1 MNTTFQA
8 PAAMNEEYI
17 YFPMT
22 VYGYDTDFAQDSEWP
37 FELRMEG
44 LETDREVWTAVRDNS
59 SLIILDGT
67 FSPNIQMGGGG
78 PDDGNHGVSSPSDI
92 AKIGEDVTF
101 RGPNG
106 ETVTKTVAGILK
118 QFFINGVFM
127 GKEGA
132 AQSFNITFPAIY
144 MFDLVE
150 DDKADEMAKIIERE
164 LGLDTVVLTTIVKQI
179 TDMMEQFFNLFS
191 AFMGLGLVVGIA
203 GLGIITLRAVHER
216 RMEIGMMRAIG
227 FKRRSVT
234 FSFLMESSFIA
245 LVGILLGSLLGIL
258 VGFNI
263 WYDGFRSID
272 FEFYIPWTR
281 IIVVGIIAY
290 VATAIFTIPPAY
302 MASKVTP
309 AEALRF
315 D

>member
-1 MNTTFQA
+1 MNTTMQM
-8 PAAMNEEYI
+8 PMSEEYV
-17 YFPMT
+17 YFPMNI
-22 VYGYDTDFAQDSEWP
+22 YGFEEDFAQDSEWP

-44 LETDREVWTAVRDNS
+44 LETDRDVWIAVHENPD
-59 SLIILDGT
+59 LIILDGT
-67 FSPNIQMGGGG
+67 FSPDLQMGEGA
-78 PDDGNHGVSSPSDI
+78 PQDDVHTISSPSDI
-92 AKIGEDVTF
+92 VKIGRNVTF
-101 RGPNG
+101 IGPNG

-132 AQSFNITFPAIY
+132 AQSFNVTFPGIY
-144 MFDLVE
+144 MFDLVDE
-150 DDKADEMAKIIERE
+150 EKADKMARLIEKE
-164 LGLDTVVLTTIVKQI
+164 LGLETIVLTTLVKQI

-216 RMEIGMMRAIG
+216 RLEIGMMRAIG

-234 FSFLMESSFIA
+234 FSFMMEASFIA
-245 LVGILLGSLLGIL
+245 LVGILLGTVLGIL
-258 VGFNI
+258 IGFNI
-263 WYDGFRSID
+263 WYDGFRTID
-272 FEFYIPWTR
+272 FDFIIPWTR
-281 IIVVGIIAY
+281 IIVVAVIAY
-290 VATAIFTIPPAY
+290 VATAVFTIPPAL